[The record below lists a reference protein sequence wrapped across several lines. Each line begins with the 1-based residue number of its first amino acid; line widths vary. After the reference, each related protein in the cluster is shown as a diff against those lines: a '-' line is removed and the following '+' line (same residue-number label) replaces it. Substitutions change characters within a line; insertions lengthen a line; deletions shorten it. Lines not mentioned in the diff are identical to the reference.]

1 MGLLFIPSKVYF
13 NVYTTDPETR
23 HRVRV
28 GEELK
33 LHEAVELKHSYE
45 KSSPYAPTCD
55 IVSVDNDP
63 DYSKESDE

>member
-1 MGLLFIPSKVYF
+1 MSLLFVPSKIYF

-33 LHEAVELKHSYE
+33 LHEAVELKYRYE
-45 KSSPYAPTCD
+45 KSPYAPVCD
-55 IVSVDNDP
+55 IVSVDDDP
-63 DYSKESDE
+63 DYFKESD